1 MYIYHSTG
9 KDKTVFV
16 TREDADKPAMVSTLV
31 EDETYGII
39 LPDGSINWDC
49 PCLGS
54 LASHTL
60 KMKTEGL
67 VQYGYHTRP
76 LLQKSCSPIR
86 FRIGD
91 DASSEGVYP

>member
-1 MYIYHSTG
+1 MDICRYT
-9 KDKTVFV
+9 
-16 TREDADKPAMVSTLV
+16 
-31 EDETYGII
+31 
-39 LPDGSINWDC
+39 
-49 PCLGS
+49 S

-60 KMKTEGL
+60 EMKTEGL

-91 DASSEGVYP
+91 DASSEGVVIRWIYP